1 MTQIMID
8 PSTPFPT
15 LDQSQREA
23 LFDFLLLATYADNSL
38 KLSEERRLY
47 ELISGLGWQ
56 SFQEPTEY
64 ADTATAHVRAAAE
77 SESATQA
84 FLAKLN
90 TRLNTPEA
98 KVFALA
104 ILPRLL
110 ESDNSMPEAEQ
121 AFYTAAKTAFGV

>member
-1 MTQIMID
+1 MID

-38 KLSEERRLY
+38 KLSEEQRLY

-64 ADTATAHVRAAAE
+64 ADTATCLLYT
-77 SESATQA
+77 SPS
-84 FLAKLN
+84 
-90 TRLNTPEA
+90 
-98 KVFALA
+98 
-104 ILPRLL
+104 PR
-110 ESDNSMPEAEQ
+110 D
-121 AFYTAAKTAFGV
+121 